1 MKTFFVSLLLL
12 LSACSRP
19 QSRLWEGTLIDL
31 SYPYDSTTIY
41 WPTEKGFMLER
52 GLAGITPGGYYY
64 SANRFWSPEHGGTHI
79 DAPIHFFEGRNTV
92 DQIPVEQLIGPG
104 IIIDVTEQ
112 CAQDRDYRI
121 GVDDFTRWEAR
132 YGRIPD
138 GAIVLLRT
146 GFGAYWPDRRQ
157 YIGTDLRGPE
167 GVAELHFPGLHPD
180 AAVWITAERKIRLI
194 GIDTPSID
202 HGPSTLF
209 ESHVALFERNIP
221 ALENVANLSRLPAKD
236 FTVIAL
242 PMKIA
247 GGSGG
252 PVRMVAIVQEAP

>member
-1 MKTFFVSLLLL
+1 MKTSLVSVSVLLLL
-12 LSACSRP
+12 CACARQ
-19 QSRLWEGTLIDL
+19 QSSPWEGTIIDL
-31 SYPYDSTTIY
+31 SHPYDSTTIY
-41 WPTEKGFMLER
+41 WPTEKGFVLER
-52 GLAGITPGGYYY
+52 GPAGITSGGYYY

-104 IIIDVTEQ
+104 IVIDVTEQ

-121 GVDDFTRWEAR
+121 DVDDFTHWEAR
-132 YGRIPD
+132 HGRIPD

-146 GFGAYWPDRRQ
+146 GFGAYWPDRKR
-157 YIGTDLRGPE
+157 YMGTDRRGPE

-180 AAVWITAERKIRLI
+180 AAVWIAAERKIRLI

-209 ESHVALFERNIP
+209 ESHVALFEKNIP
-221 ALENVANLSRLPAKD
+221 ALENVANLSRLPTKN

-252 PVRMVAIVQEAP
+252 PVRMVAVVQG